1 MFEWVLN
8 VPACAVVSEEHQNQ
22 WKKPKIKKR
31 VQQPQQRV
39 LNLQRNRKFSS
50 DLDCL

>member
-1 MFEWVLN
+1 MEWRIFN
-8 VPACAVVSEEHQNQ
+8 KKR
-22 WKKPKIKKR
+22 KKPKIKKR

-39 LNLQRNRKFSS
+39 LNLQRNRKFLN